1 MLLES
6 ALCGARIGDVAQP
19 DFEQLLLMVEPPGG
33 AGGRRARVLRVSHQ
47 PHRCVIH
54 LSDMDMPKVA
64 RPLPRFMQLARAR
77 LRGGVIRGCFQ
88 YNDQRI
94 VRMAIECDGRRLAL
108 WTRLWSA
115 AANTFLTD
123 GNDVIIDCY
132 YRRPRAGEISGAN
145 LRSLLADKLGDGGNG
160 GGDGGNGKWRRRE
173 IAAMAMEMAA
183 AAVRCPR
190 CLLPYDCAL
199 RDHEYDS
206 YNRMIDQR
214 YRIEH
219 DNSTRKA
226 LADRVTGGRRSTLY
240 APPATAAVAA
250 RNPRPVAE
258 RKP

>member
-94 VRMAIECDGRRLAL
+94 VRMAIETRWTAAASVDAAVERGGQYLSDRWQRCDHRLL
-108 WTRLWSA
+108 LSSA
-115 AANTFLTD
+115 AGGRD
-123 GNDVIIDCY
+123 Q
-132 YRRPRAGEISGAN
+132 RRQSAIAVSGQV
-145 LRSLLADKLGDGGNG
+145 RRRRRRKWQGR
-160 GGDGGNGKWRRRE
+160 WRRRKWQG
-173 IAAMAMEMAA
+173 
-183 AAVRCPR
+183 RWR
-190 CLLPYDCAL
+190 
-199 RDHEYDS
+199 R
-206 YNRMIDQR
+206 
-214 YRIEH
+214 
-219 DNSTRKA
+219 RKWQ
-226 LADRVTGGRRSTLY
+226 GRRQ
-240 APPATAAVAA
+240 
-250 RNPRPVAE
+250 
-258 RKP
+258 K